1 MAWVKEKETCPVC
14 HGEGTIEDS
23 EYIDGEYRGTVDVQ
37 CYRCNGTGEVEKQ
50 TWIDRSLGGGRI

>member
-14 HGEGTIEDS
+14 HGE
-23 EYIDGEYRGTVDVQ
+23 GTVDVQ

-50 TWIDRSLGGGRI
+50 TWLDRSLGGGRI